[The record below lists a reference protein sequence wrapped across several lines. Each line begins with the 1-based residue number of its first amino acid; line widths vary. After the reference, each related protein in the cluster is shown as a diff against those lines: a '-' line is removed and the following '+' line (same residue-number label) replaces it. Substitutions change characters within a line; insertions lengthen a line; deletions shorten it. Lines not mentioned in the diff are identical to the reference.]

1 MSNNVKVDDLSVG
14 IRLQQKDSL
23 LMVLTVIE
31 LWRVELRNALD
42 RSRHLQ
48 QRSRSFTNPFTLRAL
63 SYKIKWLP

>member
-31 LWRVELRNALD
+31 LWRVELRSALAGTLSTGRVISSSALD
-42 RSRHLQ
+42 PLL
-48 QRSRSFTNPFTLRAL
+48 TLL
-63 SYKIKWLP
+63 L

>member
-31 LWRVELRNALD
+31 LWRVELRSALAGTLSTGRVISSSALD
-42 RSRHLQ
+42 PLLTRL
-48 QRSRSFTNPFTLRAL
+48 L
-63 SYKIKWLP
+63 